1 LRKLA
6 NKIINSSTKL
16 LPRWR
21 AVVEANRLKPKNLP
35 RDVKTR
41 WNSNFDMINTGLA
54 YRCAIHEFTLD
65 SSNGLSDFHLSSTK
79 WAILGNLRD
88 ILMDATL
95 YFSRDSATLA
105 TVIPSMDKLDTMLA
119 TAIITKP
126 DGEKSVFTAAVK
138 VALVYAKTTLNRY
151 YAKAADSL
159 IYRNA
164 VCKLSIFC
172 SSDATES
179 DDVSTSP

>member
-1 LRKLA
+1 
-6 NKIINSSTKL
+6 
-16 LPRWR
+16 
-21 AVVEANRLKPKNLP
+21 
-35 RDVKTR
+35 
-41 WNSNFDMINTGLA
+41 
-54 YRCAIHEFTLD
+54 
-65 SSNGLSDFHLSSTK
+65 LSDFHLSSTE

-88 ILMDATL
+88 ILMAFKDATL

-126 DGEKSVFTAAVK
+126 DGEKLVFTASVK

-164 VCKLSIFC
+164 VLLHPRYKVGYLRENDWEEADIDS
-172 SSDATES
+172 A
-179 DDVSTSP
+179 